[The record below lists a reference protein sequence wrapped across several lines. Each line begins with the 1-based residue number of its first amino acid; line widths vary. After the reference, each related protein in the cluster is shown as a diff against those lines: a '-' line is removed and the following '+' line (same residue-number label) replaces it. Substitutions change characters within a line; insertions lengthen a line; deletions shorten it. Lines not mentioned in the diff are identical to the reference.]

1 MSLTVAD
8 LALAI
13 GKDENYVRQHIR
25 RQNLQARKDG
35 RRVIVEEAEAAT
47 WAEER
52 GLPFIQAIRTL
63 DLDEES
69 STRAARMT
77 VLAIQG
83 TDGTSTNVFTL
94 IRHRDSRSLGPWE
107 KEENLNWYS
116 DRVIVENAGETKSLT
131 FYRCDAK
138 MAKCQELV
146 ERILQEGKLEIEG
159 QEIRFTLERQPRHHW
174 AYQEEGTPRGK
185 ESFNSPFRNSSAEIT
200 EYWCFDAE
208 AQERWTA
215 TVQTAA
221 EGSEKMAAALHFPI
235 NQRLDRV
242 GNLMIAKAQNG
253 IDSEITARQDNRLI
267 LRVASRDW
275 TEPPLG
281 AYSATVWADNCGD
294 KAIHRSI
301 EICESETVINHESDV
316 DLIGCEI
323 YRNSD
328 GECIDRYEA
337 ILIKEISFQMTVSG
351 PPTELNIHIPRKGYS
366 INRQISSGSTASTFS
381 VTNENNDSLDQA
393 IRQKY
398 RGYIARENDRSAHED
413 GKYRFRPDQADE
425 AVEHLAQLVRPKPG
439 LQGPIYF
446 VDPHFMAGGESEF
459 EVKVLTAILSE
470 ARGQPLYILCG
481 PWESNRRLPYP
492 KVLVAH
498 ATIRSFTSAGEPRSR
513 AFHDRYLITPSGET
527 IITNSAKGWDKHG
540 VTFHSNPYEV
550 YRAET
555 EVLWSLNEGANRNG
569 VLVEEVDPW

>member
-25 RQNLQARKDG
+25 RKNLAARKDG
-35 RRVIVEEAEAAT
+35 RRVFVEEAEAAR
-47 WAEER
+47 WAKER
-52 GLPFIQAIRTL
+52 GLPFSQAIGTL
-63 DLDEES
+63 DLDDEVS
-69 STRAARMT
+69 ARAARMT

-94 IRHRDSRSLGPWE
+94 IRHRDRRSLGPWD
-107 KEENLNWYS
+107 KEENLNWYC
-116 DRVIVENAGETKSLT
+116 DRVPVENAGETKSLA

-146 ERILQEGKLEIEG
+146 KQILQEGKLEIEG
-159 QEIRFTLERQPRHHW
+159 QEVQFALESKPRHHW
-174 AYQEEGTPRGK
+174 NYQEHTPRGTGSLK
-185 ESFNSPFRNSSAEIT
+185 SPFSNGSAEIT

-221 EGSEKMAAALHFPI
+221 ETSEKMAAALHFPI

-242 GNLMIAKAQNG
+242 GNLMIAKSQNG
-253 IDSEITARQDNRLI
+253 IESEITARQDNRLI

-281 AYSATVWADNCGD
+281 AYSATVWADHSGD
-294 KAIHRSI
+294 KVMHRSI
-301 EICESETVINHESDV
+301 EVCDSETVINHESDV
-316 DLIGCEI
+316 DLIGYEI

-337 ILIKEISFQMTVSG
+337 NLIKEISFQMAVSG
-351 PPTELNIHIPRKGYS
+351 PPTELNIHLPRKGYS
-366 INRQISSGSTASTFS
+366 IKRQISSDSTASTFS
-381 VTNENNDSLDQA
+381 VTNEKNEGLDQA
-393 IRQKY
+393 IRQKH
-398 RGYIARENDRSAHED
+398 RGHIARENDRSARED
-413 GKYRFRPDQADE
+413 GKYRFRPEQADE
-425 AVEHLAQLVRPKPG
+425 AVEHLAQLVRPKTG
-439 LQGPIYF
+439 QQGPIYF
-446 VDPHFMAGGESEF
+446 VDPHFMAGGELEV

-470 ARGQPLYILCG
+470 ARGQPLNILCG
-481 PWESNRRLPYP
+481 KWENNWKLSYP
-492 KVLVAH
+492 KSLVAH
-498 ATIRSFTSAGEPRSR
+498 ATIRSFTRADERGSR
-513 AFHDRYLITPSGET
+513 AFHDRYLITPAGET
-527 IITNSAKGWDKHG
+527 IITNSVNGWGKDG

-555 EVLWSLNEGANRNG
+555 EELWSLNAGANGNG
-569 VLVEEVDPW
+569 VLVEEVNPW

>member
-13 GKDENYVRQHIR
+13 GKDENYVRQNIR
-25 RQNLQARKDG
+25 RKNLAARKDG
-35 RRVIVEEAEAAT
+35 RRVFVEEAEAAR
-47 WAEER
+47 WAKER
-52 GLPFIQAIRTL
+52 GLPFSQAIGPL
-63 DLDEES
+63 DLDDEVS
-69 STRAARMT
+69 ARAARMT

-94 IRHRDSRSLGPWE
+94 VRHRDRRSLGPWD
-107 KEENLNWYS
+107 KEENLNWS
-116 DRVIVENAGETKSLT
+116 CDRVPVENAGETKSLA

-146 ERILQEGKLEIEG
+146 EQILQEGKLEIEG
-159 QEIRFTLERQPRHHW
+159 QEVQFALESKPRHHW
-174 AYQEEGTPRGK
+174 AYQEGTPRGR
-185 ESFNSPFRNSSAEIT
+185 ETVNSPFRNGSAEIT
-200 EYWCFDAE
+200 EYWCFGAE
-208 AQERWTA
+208 AQELWTA

-221 EGSEKMAAALHFPI
+221 ETSEKMAAALHFPI

-242 GNLMIAKAQNG
+242 GNLMIAKAQNR
-253 IDSEITARQDNRLI
+253 IESEITARQDNRLI
-267 LRVASRDW
+267 LRVSSRDW
-275 TEPPLG
+275 TQPPLG
-281 AYSATVWADNCGD
+281 AYSATVWADHSGD
-294 KAIHRSI
+294 KVMHRSI
-301 EICESETVINHESDV
+301 EICDSETVLNHESDV
-316 DLIGCEI
+316 DLIGYEL

-328 GECIDRYEA
+328 GECLDRYEA
-337 ILIKEISFQMTVSG
+337 NLFKEISFHMAVSG
-351 PPTELNIHIPRKGYS
+351 PPTELNIHLPRKGYS
-366 INRQISSGSTASTFS
+366 IKRQISSDSTASTFS
-381 VTNENNDSLDQA
+381 VTNESNEGLDQA
-393 IRQKY
+393 IRQKH
-398 RGYIARENDRSAHED
+398 RGHIAREIDRSARED
-413 GKYRFRPDQADE
+413 GKYRFRPEQADE

-439 LQGPIYF
+439 QQGPIYF

-492 KVLVAH
+492 KALVAH
-498 ATIRSFTSAGEPRSR
+498 ATIRSFTRAGEPRSR
-513 AFHDRYLITPSGET
+513 AFHDRYLITPAGET
-527 IITNSAKGWDKHG
+527 IITNSVKGWDKHG

-555 EVLWSLNEGANRNG
+555 EVLWSLNEGPNGNG